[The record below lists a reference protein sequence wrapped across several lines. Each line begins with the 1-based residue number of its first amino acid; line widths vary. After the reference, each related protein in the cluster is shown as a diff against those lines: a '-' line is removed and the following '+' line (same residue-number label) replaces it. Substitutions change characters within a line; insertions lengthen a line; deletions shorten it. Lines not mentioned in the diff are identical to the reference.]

1 MTVQRCFTD
10 TILANHAT
18 KSVCEWLDLRIVFWG
33 AELAWPSN
41 HFRRRTVLHTC
52 RGNVNNTR
60 ACFDWQA
67 TQTLLFALSRI
78 TFLDL
83 SCVRCVIQNTE
94 VLRSCVRCVF
104 QNAHLQLNFKIRKLP
119 SCENGQRLF
128 KWLYIVITLIKTGA
142 WIFSRVILW
151 GQGTWGHFEV
161 HVHSGHCSLKK
172 CYSYLYIFVCLHL

>member
-1 MTVQRCFTD
+1 MCTPKHVERCVLKCASQMTVQRCFTD

-119 SCENGQRLF
+119 SCENGLSLYYIHVFGLF
-128 KWLYIVITLIKTGA
+128 WHPWSVRTLD
-142 WIFSRVILW
+142 
-151 GQGTWGHFEV
+151 
-161 HVHSGHCSLKK
+161 
-172 CYSYLYIFVCLHL
+172 